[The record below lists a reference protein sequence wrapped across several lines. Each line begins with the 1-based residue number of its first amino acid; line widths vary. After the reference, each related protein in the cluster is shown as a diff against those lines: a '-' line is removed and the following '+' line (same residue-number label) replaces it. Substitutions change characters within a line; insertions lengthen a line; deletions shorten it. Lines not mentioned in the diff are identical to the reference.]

1 MNSMTI
7 TFAPTRRDVLKI
19 AGATLAISDA
29 AGTAALA
36 QPKAGESKVK
46 AIGFDAFTI
55 FDPSSIEAAVEDIF
69 PGKGKEL
76 AAGWRARLFE
86 YTWLRT
92 LNRTY
97 VDFRQVSEDALNFVF
112 KAAKIELKPNV
123 RETLLNAFAHLR
135 PYPDSVEA
143 LKAMRQGGIRLAYV
157 SDLTPVLLKTITANA
172 RATDLFEYFL
182 STDAVQAFK
191 PDPRA
196 YQMAE
201 MAFGLPRETIVFA
214 AFGGWDA
221 AGAKSFG
228 LRTFWVN
235 RFNAPLEEL
244 GVRPDAS
251 GETLVELANY
261 AMA

>member
-1 MNSMTI
+1 MTI
-7 TFAPTRRDVLKI
+7 TLAPTRREVLKI
-19 AGATLAISDA
+19 AGATFAVSA
-29 AGTAALA
+29 AADTAALA
-36 QPKAGESKVK
+36 QTDTGGSKVK

-55 FDPSSIEAAVEDIF
+55 FDPRSIEAAVEDIF

-76 AAGWRARLFE
+76 AAAWRTRLFE

-97 VDFRQVSEDALNFVF
+97 VDFRQVSDDALKFVF
-112 KAAKIELKPNV
+112 KAAKIEPTTDV
-123 RETLLNAFAHLR
+123 RQTLLDVFLNLK
-135 PYPDSVEA
+135 PYPDSVQA
-143 LKAMRQGGIRLAYV
+143 LKAMRQAGIRLAYV
-157 SDLTPVLLKTITANA
+157 SDLTPELLKAITANA
-172 RATDLFEYFL
+172 GATDLFDHFL
-182 STDAVQAFK
+182 STDAVQAYK

-196 YQMAE
+196 YRMAE

-244 GVRPDAS
+244 GVKPDAT

-261 AMA
+261 VMA